1 MISAHDYQTNN
12 FMTVH
17 KSLELVPEAT
27 FALTK
32 LLSNQIFERMDK
44 GLEELL
50 KRQSKLQF
58 TLPLTTI
65 IAFSADF
72 GTSQWLWQQ
81 EEFQKERELLGEAK
95 NKSSDGYGHVKNYL
109 DIINHHLHFI
119 FETEIKEFKE
129 AERVNSDFR
138 RDVVVNTFANLFLNN
153 FDDLNEINQQNT
165 SNFYHGLL
173 NQLQF
178 LLNKNGYKNYYN
190 LTLIKNN
197 YQSTK
202 LIFDLQ
208 KNN

>member
-81 EEFQKERELLGEAK
+81 EEFQKEKARSRILLLIVLRPCSIAW
-95 NKSSDGYGHVKNYL
+95 L
-109 DIINHHLHFI
+109 IAIN
-119 FETEIKEFKE
+119 
-129 AERVNSDFR
+129 
-138 RDVVVNTFANLFLNN
+138 
-153 FDDLNEINQQNT
+153 
-165 SNFYHGLL
+165 
-173 NQLQF
+173 
-178 LLNKNGYKNYYN
+178 
-190 LTLIKNN
+190 LIVTI
-197 YQSTK
+197 SR
-202 LIFDLQ
+202 
-208 KNN
+208 